1 MCFFICM
8 SICLRCYQKRMAI
21 CLILS
26 TFLSFWL
33 FLSSSLSSFTLLL
46 KINYILIFE
55 DSENHF
61 RNRDFRFL
69 CWSLLSKH
77 DFIRFVHL
85 FFTDS
90 STFIH
95 TGSLMPFMER
105 FFLIFCGRS
114 KVVDYFHG
122 TVIVHSDTISCGYML
137 IALHSCTLN
146 CTVDKWLI
154 KLGLL

>member
-1 MCFFICM
+1 MIIRCNLCLVCFFICM

-61 RNRDFRFL
+61 RNRDFRF
-69 CWSLLSKH
+69 
-77 DFIRFVHL
+77 F
-85 FFTDS
+85 
-90 STFIH
+90 
-95 TGSLMPFMER
+95 
-105 FFLIFCGRS
+105 
-114 KVVDYFHG
+114 
-122 TVIVHSDTISCGYML
+122 ML
-137 IALHSCTLN
+137 IATLKTRFHSMRSFIFHGQLN
-146 CTVDKWLI
+146 IYTFWFINAIYGKIFSYLLWKI
-154 KLGLL
+154 KSSRLLSWYSDRFIINYASN